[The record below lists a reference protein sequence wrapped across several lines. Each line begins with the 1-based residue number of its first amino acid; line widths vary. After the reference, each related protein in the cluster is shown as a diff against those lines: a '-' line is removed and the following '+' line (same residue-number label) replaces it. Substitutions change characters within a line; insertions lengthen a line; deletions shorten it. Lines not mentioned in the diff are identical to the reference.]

1 MRFQEGTRSD
11 RKRAVDFN
19 CARQVYSET
28 LSRRPA
34 AGTISLQRRR
44 TVSRESQPATASRR
58 CDGAGLSVDG
68 QVSRQGKRDGKQ
80 VKESK
85 SRVKES
91 ETESKSRKASLASRK
106 ARRKASQGKQVSRQG
121 KRDAT
126 VNVRT
131 QEAIAVLAVSRQG
144 ERDQAQHQAQHGF
157 GSSRKARPSSIL
169 TRSMVLILPRLSRD
183 QLPAVARQ
191 VCRSRD
197 AEDNKTIPAVWCHLV
212 LLSIVLVLRG
222 CLAARLSHCPWRWS
236 C

>member
-1 MRFQEGTRSD
+1 MRCGCRRAQEAIGSVLLISSAQGKSIQRLY
-11 RKRAVDFN
+11 RAGQLLGLYRFKD
-19 CARQVYSET
+19 
-28 LSRRPA
+28 
-34 AGTISLQRRR
+34 AGLCRVR
-44 TVSRESQPATASRR
+44 VSQPLP
-58 CDGAGLSVDG
+58 GAVMALVCRSTG
-68 QVSRQGKRDGKQ
+68 
-80 VKESK
+80 K

-91 ETESKSRKASLASRK
+91 GTESKSRKASLALRK

-222 CLAARLSHCPWRWS
+222 CLAARLSHCRWRQS